1 MDLPDLV
8 LSKVFKNL
16 KQIDLIEAS
25 AVCKKWRNV
34 IWSKDFCLKIG
45 EVNKLFLDKHWLLK
59 TYEKHFEGFKDDVYW
74 NCICILPDRR
84 LAQIETEIFQRMFYA
99 ILPFHVQL
107 HLWFCSRSQED
118 RHICQFCTMLRIQNV
133 KINDY
138 IRKNFCIKTRLF
150 PMLLRHSILYA
161 PDIRLFVS
169 IRSGR
174 DRQRPYC
181 EHNFGVLYY
190 EGISSLFLLFKFY
203 LDILGRINF
212 NLRDKHLLPIM
223 LNNQYLLAR
232 KNYSARKKFK
242 EDIYIFTVKLIKRL
256 VVSTCQVVNPH
267 MFPHVFENYKVGVN
281 CYNPYLSIDRHR

>member
-1 MDLPDLV
+1 
-8 LSKVFKNL
+8 
-16 KQIDLIEAS
+16 
-25 AVCKKWRNV
+25 
-34 IWSKDFCLKIG
+34 
-45 EVNKLFLDKHWLLK
+45 
-59 TYEKHFEGFKDDVYW
+59 
-74 NCICILPDRR
+74 
-84 LAQIETEIFQRMFYA
+84 
-99 ILPFHVQL
+99 
-107 HLWFCSRSQED
+107 
-118 RHICQFCTMLRIQNV
+118 MLRIQNV

-190 EGISSLFLLFKFY
+190 EGISSPFLLFKFY

-281 CYNPYLSIDRHR
+281 CYNPYLSIDRHRQEKKKMNSLCTLLTEAISNKFNIDVKVFISKKKKHSHLFLKKKICMSILITDI